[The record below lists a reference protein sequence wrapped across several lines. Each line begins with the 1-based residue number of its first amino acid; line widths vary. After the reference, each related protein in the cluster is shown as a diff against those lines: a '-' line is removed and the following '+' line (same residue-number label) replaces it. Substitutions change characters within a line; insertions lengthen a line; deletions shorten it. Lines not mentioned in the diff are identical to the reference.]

1 MAVNKYLRPQ
11 AFRRLIIWVS
21 RLSKDADTSPTIT
34 GGDGAPTEAEPDG
47 SVWLQQNGDALT
59 TLYARISGAWVAI
72 FGGEGA
78 LISDIDDP
86 GDGNAIP
93 VTASGN
99 ISLVT
104 GGAETRTLADPPAG
118 SIGREIALSLDTD
131 GGDCV
136 LTAANPVNQAGNNTL
151 LFDAV
156 GETVVLKVIEIAGAP
171 KWRII
176 GIDGVTP
183 STV

>member
-1 MAVNKYLRPQ
+1 MATNKYRRPQ
-11 AFRRLIIWVS
+11 AFNRLLLWIS
-21 RLSKDADTSPTIT
+21 TLSKDTPTSPALTA
-34 GGDGAPTEAEPDG
+34 GAGAPTVAETDG
-47 SVWLQQNGDALT
+47 SAWFRIDGGVFT
-59 TLYARISGAWVAI
+59 TLYLRISGAWVALNT
-72 FGGEGA
+72 A
-78 LISDIDDP
+78 LVLENDIADP
-86 GDGNAIP
+86 GDATAIP
-93 VTASGN
+93 VTASGS

-136 LTAANPVNQAGNNTL
+136 ITSASAVNQTGDNTL

-156 GETVVLKVIEIAGAP
+156 GETVVVKAIEIAGAP

-176 GIDGVTP
+176 GIDGATP